1 MGETVS
7 DQTVFSGAHAAVGG
21 GAPATPEQGIST
33 RGRDIALR
41 PPRSLLVAAGAW
53 VLAGAVT
60 LLWPNIQQFART
72 SDLAVAQWIIASLF
86 VVAYGVY
93 PRLGKVGRWFGVNAP
108 RLAGLA
114 AVLSVWQI
122 ASAKIGLW
130 PQPYIPP
137 PQGVLDAYI
146 TDYKRLL
153 DSIGSSLLLLV
164 TGVVIGGLAGFVTGL
179 ATGWTS
185 RVGYWTNPVLRLIG
199 PIPATALIPIALF
212 LFPTSFSASVFLVAL
227 ATWFPVAVLTWSGVS
242 SIDSSYY
249 DVARTLGARER
260 FLLLKIAI
268 PGSLPHVFVGL
279 FMALGSAISVLV
291 VAEMVGVKSGLGY
304 YLDWSQ
310 GWAAYGHMFGG
321 LLVMAVLF
329 SSLTTLL
336 FRTRDRLLVGQKGD
350 VQW

>member
-1 MGETVS
+1 MADGS
-7 DQTVFSGAHAAVGG
+7 PAISGHDIRARDDAA
-21 GAPATPEQGIST
+21 
-33 RGRDIALR
+33 ALR

-53 VLAGAVT
+53 AIAGAVT
-60 LLWPNIQQFART
+60 LFWPNIQEFART
-72 SDLAVAQWIIASLF
+72 SDLAAAQWIAALLLL
-86 VVAYGVY
+86 AGYGLY

-114 AVLSVWQI
+114 VLLSLWQI

-137 PQGVLDAYI
+137 PQGVLDAYV
-146 TDYKRLL
+146 TDYPRLL
-153 DSIGSSLLLLV
+153 ESIGSSLLLLFV
-164 TGVVIGGLAGFVTGL
+164 GVSIGGIVGFVTGL
-179 ATGWTS
+179 ATGWTP
-185 RVGYWTNPVLRLIG
+185 RVGYWTNPILRLIG

-227 ATWFPVAVLTWSGVS
+227 ATWFPVAVLTWSGVA

-249 DVARTLGARER
+249 DVARTLGARQR

-291 VAEMVGVKSGLGY
+291 VAEMVGVKAGLGY

-310 GWAAYGHMFGG
+310 GWAAYGHLFAG
-321 LLVMAVLF
+321 LLVMALLF

-336 FRTRDRLLVGQKGD
+336 FRTRDRLLVWQKGE